1 MHCNRVEINIDLK
14 PIILFE
20 QSHTTNKEKDKMGI
34 EQLLSP
40 NWDWRN
46 TKDG

>member
-1 MHCNRVEINIDLK
+1 M
-14 PIILFE
+14 ILFE
-20 QSHTTNKEKDKMGI
+20 QSHTTNKEKENKMGI